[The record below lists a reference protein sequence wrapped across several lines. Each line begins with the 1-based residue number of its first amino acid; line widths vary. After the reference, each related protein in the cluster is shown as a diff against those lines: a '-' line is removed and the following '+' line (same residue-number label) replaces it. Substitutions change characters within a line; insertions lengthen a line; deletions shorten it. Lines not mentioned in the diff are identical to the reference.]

1 MYMFR
6 RNRLESSRLKTR
18 RKKLL
23 LYKFTLFIVII
34 LLSLGAL
41 GWLMRFD
48 EVTIQNIVIKGYSTV
63 GRDLLNTLTE
73 THLTG
78 SYFFLFPKNS
88 IFIYPKHVIEAS
100 VLESFK
106 RIKKVSVSFTDFQ
119 SIVVEVE
126 ERQPDSLWCDN
137 ATDIQNGVGECYFLD
152 DRGVIFAK
160 APSFSGNIFFRYYG
174 VVEGHPIGN
183 RFLSP
188 DEFSTLRLFVLSL
201 YKLNISPIF
210 LSVIDKDDMVL
221 YMEGGNKILFGRTQ
235 NLSDI
240 FSNLESILASD
251 EFKDA
256 GFSEIEYLDV
266 RFGNKAY
273 YKYKE

>member
-1 MYMFR
+1 MFR
-6 RNRLESSRLKTR
+6 RNRLGSSHLKTR

-23 LYKFTLFIVII
+23 LYKFILFVVII
-34 LLSLGAL
+34 ILSLGAL
-41 GWLMRFD
+41 GWLMGFD
-48 EVTIQNIVIKGYSTV
+48 EVTIQNIVIKGHSIV
-63 GRDLLNTLTE
+63 DGDLLHTLAE

-88 IFIYPKHVIEAS
+88 IFIYPKHSIEAS

-126 ERQPDSLWCDN
+126 ERQPDALWCDN
-137 ATDIQNGVGECYFLD
+137 SADIQGGVGECYFLD

-160 APSFSGNIFFRYYG
+160 APVFSGNIFFRYYG
-174 VVEGHPIGN
+174 AVEGNPIGN
-183 RFLSP
+183 TFLLP
-188 DEFSTLRLFVLSL
+188 DEFSILRSFILSL
-201 YKLNISPIF
+201 YGLNISPIF
-210 LSVIDKDDMVL
+210 LSVIDKDDIAL
-221 YMEGGNKILFGRTQ
+221 YMEGGNKILFGRKQ

-240 FSNLESILASD
+240 LSNLESILASD
-251 EFKDA
+251 EFKDT

-273 YKYKE
+273 YKYRE